1 MVLGAAIGLRFVLP
15 EFGKLSFDP
24 LDTFHEPTLQLDL
37 RPRSGPIMIM
47 VDYEIAQQDVNTFLS
62 LMSQRRRIRLRDG
75 ARQWSLLRDLE
86 NPRIWARSEEHT
98 SEFHSLMRTSYAVFC
113 LKKKK

>member
-37 RPRSGPIMIM
+37 RPRSGPIIIM

-75 ARQWSLLRDLE
+75 ARQWSLLRDLD
-86 NPRIWARSEEHT
+86 NPRIWSA
-98 SEFHSLMRTSYAVFC
+98 SYNLPTWEIGRASCRESVWQ
-113 LKKKK
+113 